1 MRVLLTGASSFTGCW
16 FAKTLMEANV
26 EVVAPLR
33 GKLEDYSG
41 VRAER
46 VALLQHWAKVVPE
59 CPFGGDRFLE
69 LARSR
74 GYDALCHHAAEVR
87 DYRSPD
93 FDVIGAVAANTLN
106 LRQTLLALREKGL
119 KAVIATGSVFEADE
133 GTGPEPRRAFSPY
146 GLSKGL
152 TFQAVQY
159 WGEALGI
166 PVSKFVIANP
176 FGALE
181 EPRFVSH
188 VVGVW
193 AKSEA
198 VEVRTPQYLRD
209 NIHIDLLART
219 YARFVSEACAGRAG
233 RRFGPC
239 GYLETQGAFAE
250 RLSRELASRLGL
262 EGRVRLAE
270 QTDFSEPLARVN
282 RDQID
287 PAAYGWSES
296 SAWDVLA
303 EYWRRRA
310 FNGAKAQPT
319 SAPSSE
325 VLGAVD
331 TADNTG
337 VSGWLTDKHGANPR
351 YARILVDGTEQGV
364 TRADLYRQDLAEKQI
379 SDGHSAFRFLFA
391 RVLDPYVEHVV
402 RVEDRDRGKTIGPPS
417 LRTPQLV
424 GGSGSPFVCDR
435 DFVAI
440 NVGTAHYEADHVDI
454 LLELIGSAAR
464 FAPPT
469 SVASKLELLEAKPV
483 SRRYYEALG
492 LPALHMKVRARPD
505 PSCTTIDIHF
515 PEMDALP
522 EAARVTC
529 RNIVPARLPDYLEA
543 IGRENME
550 RVSGPGENLG
560 RFAAGGLATAYR
572 IDGLVKHHFGRALSE
587 CGRVLDWGAGAGRV
601 AAPLARVVAPG
612 LRLTA
617 TDVDAFNVAYGRSQF
632 SDIEFVDGG
641 FLPPLPFE
649 DGTFGAIYGI
659 SVFTHLSESVQ
670 FAWLRELRRL
680 VRPGAPV
687 VVTAHSEFQLF
698 REAETRPDILAEALR
713 RGISDLVVDNNLGRK
728 LAEPNYYRAT
738 FHTRRYIEQNWTQ
751 GFEIVQI
758 HTAGNL
764 QAQDFVVLRAK

>member
-1 MRVLLTGASSFTGCW
+1 VRVLLTGASSFTGFW

-33 GKLEDYSG
+33 GKPQDYFG
-41 VRAER
+41 VRGER

-59 CPFGGDRFLE
+59 CPFGGDAFLD

-74 GYDALCHHAAEVR
+74 EYDALCHHAAEVA

-106 LRQTLLALREKGL
+106 LRQTLLALRDKGL
-119 KAVIATGSVFEADE
+119 KAVVATGSVFEADE
-133 GTGPEPRRAFSPY
+133 GVGPEPRRAFSPY

-152 TFQAVQY
+152 TYQAIQY
-159 WGEALGI
+159 WGEALGV

-188 VVGVW
+188 VIGAW
-193 AKSEA
+193 AKGEA
-198 VEVRTPQYLRD
+198 VEVRTPRYLRD
-209 NIHIDLLART
+209 NIHVDLLARA
-219 YARFVSEACAGRAG
+219 YARFVSEACAGGAG
-233 RRFGPC
+233 RCFGPC

-250 RLSRELASRLGL
+250 RLSRELAPRLGV

-282 RDQID
+282 RDQIN

-296 SAWDVLA
+296 AAWDLLA
-303 EYWRRRA
+303 EFWRRRG
-310 FNGAKAQPT
+310 FNGAKAQPAT
-319 SAPSSE
+319 GPSVE
-325 VLGAVD
+325 ILGAVD
-331 TADNTG
+331 SVDNTA
-337 VSGWLTDKHGANPR
+337 VAGWLTDKQGANPR

-364 TRADLYRQDLAEKQI
+364 TRADLYRQDLADKQI
-379 SDGHSAFRFLFA
+379 SDGYSAFRFLFA
-391 RVLDPYVEHVV
+391 RMLDPYVEHVV
-402 RVEDRDRGKTIGPPS
+402 RVEDRDSGKSFGPPS
-417 LRTPQLV
+417 LRAPKLV
-424 GGSGSPFVCDR
+424 GGAGSPFACDR

-440 NVGTAHYEADHVDI
+440 NVGTAHYQADHVDV
-454 LLELIGSAAR
+454 LLEVFGRATR
-464 FAPPT
+464 FATPT
-469 SVASKLELLEAKPV
+469 STSAKLELLETHPI
-483 SRRYYEALG
+483 SRRYYEALD
-492 LPALHMKVRARPD
+492 LPAMHVKVRARPD
-505 PSCTTIDIHF
+505 PSCSTFDIHF
-515 PEMDALP
+515 SEADALP
-522 EAARVTC
+522 EAARITC
-529 RNIVPARLPDYLEA
+529 RNIVPARPPAYL
-543 IGRENME
+543 GSVTRENME
-550 RVSGPGENLG
+550 RVSGPGEDLG

-572 IDGLVKHHFGRALSE
+572 IGELVKHHFGRALSE

-617 TDVDAFNVAYGRSQF
+617 TDVDAFNVGSGRTQF
-632 SDIEFVDGG
+632 PDIEFVNCP
-641 FLPPLPFE
+641 FLPPLPFD
-649 DGTFGAIYGI
+649 DGAFGAIYGV
-659 SVFTHLSESVQ
+659 SVFTHLTESVQ

-687 VVTAHSEFQLF
+687 IVSVHSEFQLF
-698 REAETRPDILAEALR
+698 RAAETQPDILAEALR
-713 RGISDLVVDNNLGRK
+713 RGISDLVMDINLGPK

-764 QAQDFVVLRAK
+764 QAQDFVVLRAM